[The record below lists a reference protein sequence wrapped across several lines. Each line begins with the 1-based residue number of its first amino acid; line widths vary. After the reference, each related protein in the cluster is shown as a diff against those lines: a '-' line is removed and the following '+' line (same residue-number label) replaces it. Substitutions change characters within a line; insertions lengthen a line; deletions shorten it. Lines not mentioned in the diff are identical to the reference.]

1 MKNLEQA
8 PNMKWQEWLAVGLCC
23 FLITIPTFFEIYRT
37 LVFGTIPYDS
47 YQTIIQYY
55 NGEVPYSEMWSPTF
69 YRFAYN
75 YLSFFFSK
83 TLPLLR
89 FSKSDATD
97 ANLAIFQG
105 LAITSY
111 LFHCLFGL
119 LAYYFLKVSKGFSTL
134 VAATV
139 SIIALQM
146 LNFSAFFGSDP
157 LSICYILL
165 LLLWMPRKWV
175 FAIGLL
181 FSIVV
186 NEKVGPIFFVYGLA
200 HLFWGIPTQRRPY
213 IWILGCSVITML
225 GYLAMKKAIPLP
237 GFEFQ
242 TDLSQYPSRFVESI
256 RFLFTPKGLFMNG
269 LPLAFF
275 VGLSWIGH
283 RYARESKGDF
293 SFLVLLSVPIVLLI
307 WGMCISMQY
316 TIGRLVLH
324 ALPMYLVAMAAILER
339 YASPK

>member
-1 MKNLEQA
+1 MEQA
-8 PNMKWQEWLAVGLCC
+8 PNIKWQEWLAVGLCC

-37 LVFGTIPYDS
+37 LVFGTVPYDS

-55 NGEVPYSEMWSPTF
+55 NGEVPYSDMWSPTF

-105 LAITSY
+105 LAVTSY
-111 LFHCLFGL
+111 LFHFLFGL
-119 LAYYFLKVSKGFSTL
+119 LAYYFLKVFKGFSTL

-175 FAIGLL
+175 FAMGML

-186 NEKVGPIFFVYGLA
+186 NEKVGPIFFVYGLS

-213 IWILGCSVITML
+213 IWIMGCSVVTML
-225 GYLAMKKAIPLP
+225 GYLAMKKTIPLP
-237 GFEFQ
+237 ACFRHYF
-242 TDLSQYPSRFVESI
+242 S
-256 RFLFTPKGLFMNG
+256 
-269 LPLAFF
+269 
-275 VGLSWIGH
+275 
-283 RYARESKGDF
+283 SK
-293 SFLVLLSVPIVLLI
+293 S
-307 WGMCISMQY
+307 
-316 TIGRLVLH
+316 
-324 ALPMYLVAMAAILER
+324 
-339 YASPK
+339 ASY

>member
-1 MKNLEQA
+1 MEQA
-8 PNMKWQEWLAVGLCC
+8 RVIKWQEWLTVGLCC

-37 LVFGTIPYDS
+37 LVFGTVPYDS

-55 NGEVPYSEMWSPTF
+55 NSDVPYSEMWSPTF

-105 LAITSY
+105 LAVTSY
-111 LFHCLFGL
+111 LFHWLFGL

-134 VAATV
+134 VAAMV

-165 LLLWMPRKWV
+165 LLLWVSRKWV
-175 FAIGLL
+175 FAMGLL

-186 NEKVGPIFFVYGLA
+186 NEKVGPIFFVYGLS
-200 HLFWGIPTQRRPY
+200 HLFWGVSTQRRPY
-213 IWILGCSVITML
+213 IWIMGCSVATML
-225 GYLAMKKAIPLP
+225 AYLAMKKAIPLP

-242 TDLSQYPSRFVESI
+242 TDLLQYPSRFVESI

-283 RYARESKGDF
+283 RYCRKSPHDF
-293 SFLVLLSVPIVLLI
+293 SFLILLSIPVVLLI

-316 TIGRLVLH
+316 TIGRLVMH
-324 ALPMYLVAMAAILER
+324 ALPMYLVAMAAILEK
-339 YASPK
+339 YSNQK